1 MPFALDEY
9 RRAFAIFIG
18 DVVRELARARDPVL
32 REMSFEAVPS
42 TVGSRVQSRE
52 GLNVELEPSKVG
64 FEISLS
70 DDTIRGFDMDA
81 VVVELDRAA
90 DEYAKDLMKMWVN
103 SMGKLTEATGNVIDA
118 DGHFTFETFF
128 DMLEQMEWPDVDE
141 DGEQV
146 LPSIVAHPDTAER
159 LASLPDPT
167 PEQQARL
174 DALKL
179 RKHEESL
186 ARRRSRRLS

>member
-1 MPFALDEY
+1 MFV
-9 RRAFAIFIG
+9 G
-18 DVVRELARARDPVL
+18 DVVRELARSRDPVL
-32 REMSFEAVPS
+32 AEMTFEAVPS

-70 DDTIRGFDMDA
+70 DDAVRNFD
-81 VVVELDRAA
+81 VEAFVSQADRAA
-90 DEYAKDLMKMWVN
+90 DEYANGLMKMWIGSIDKV
-103 SMGKLTEATGNVIDA
+103 TEATGNVVDA
-118 DGHFTFETFF
+118 GGQLTFDTVYELL
-128 DMLEQMEWPDVDE
+128 DKMEWPDVDA
-141 DGEQV
+141 DDRQV

-159 LASLPDPT
+159 IASLPEPT

-174 DALKL
+174 DALKQ

-186 ARRRSRRLS
+186 ARRRRRRLS